1 MRRTIMTEKTFKQI
15 CTCENCGNE
24 AEMIV
29 TCQWVE
35 VEQAEQKK
43 KATGSAEKIKGT
55 GTCATC
61 GNEAET
67 WVNL

>member
-1 MRRTIMTEKTFKQI
+1 MTEKKFKQV

-35 VEQAEQKK
+35 VEEARKK
-43 KATGSAEKIKGT
+43 KQTGKDPVKVKGT
-55 GTCATC
+55 GTCTSC
-61 GNEAET
+61 GREADT
-67 WVNL
+67 WVDL

>member
-1 MRRTIMTEKTFKQI
+1 MTEKKFKQV

-29 TCQWVE
+29 TCEWVE
-35 VEQAEQKK
+35 VEEESTSPGKKTAPQKL
-43 KATGSAEKIKGT
+43 KGT
-55 GTCATC
+55 GTCAQC

-67 WVNL
+67 WVDL

>member
-1 MRRTIMTEKTFKQI
+1 MTEKKFKQV
-15 CTCENCGNE
+15 CTCKNCGNE

-35 VEQAEQKK
+35 VEEAQQKK
-43 KATGSAEKIKGT
+43 KTTQKPQKVKGT

-67 WVNL
+67 WVDL